1 MYRSGIGYDIHRT
14 EPGRPL
20 VLGGVRIDSPLGL
33 AGHSDADIVM
43 HALCDALLGAAGLGD
58 IGELFPDNNPAYKDA
73 PSRRFLAEVVE
84 RVRAAG
90 FEPVNVDV
98 MIMAEQPRLKPHKA
112 AMRAN
117 LAEILGLAE
126 SAVNIKAGTNE
137 KLDAIGEQRGMACL
151 ATAMVRARP
160 TSNPMMP

>member
-14 EPGRPL
+14 QTGRPL

-33 AGHSDADIVM
+33 EGHSDADVVM

-58 IGELFPDNNPAYKDA
+58 IGEHFSDSDPANKDA
-73 PSRRFLAEVVE
+73 DSRRFLVEVV
-84 RVRAAG
+84 RLVRAAG

-98 MIMAEQPRLKPHKA
+98 MILAEQPRLKPHKA

-137 KLDAIGEQRGMACL
+137 KLDAIGELRGMACL
-151 ATAMVRARP
+151 ATAMVKV
-160 TSNPMMP
+160 S